1 MPLFSLIKDIRDINR
16 LREILA
22 VLFEEGFGYWI
33 SRTALASHIPW
44 YRRIFAG
51 IKNKAA
57 EEVTLPVRVRRAMER
72 LGPTLIKLGQIL
84 SLRPDFVP
92 KEYIKEFEKMQ
103 DQVPEFS
110 YEEAKQI
117 VEHELG
123 KTLHSVFKSFDKK
136 PIASASLSQVHKAV
150 LKNGKVVAV
159 KIQRPNIRA
168 VIEKD
173 IRLMLHIASIMEDH
187 FPEAKKIHAAKIV
200 EEFARWTE
208 QELDFRNEA
217 KNAIRFRQNFL
228 NNAHVV
234 IPKVYNEYTTSK
246 LLVLEFLDG
255 TELNKICWIDGEIES
270 AKKQYDVPKIVTY
283 GFEAILTQVFI
294 HGFFHADPHPGNIF
308 ILKNGKIGLVDFGI
322 VGHFNEN
329 LKNKSIALFTGI
341 IEGNSDRIIKTF
353 LEMGMNIEQI
363 NYDAFKDDLE
373 QILAEMKDTSVS
385 DVKVSYILDDILNLA
400 LKHQVRMPV
409 DFVLFGKTIAT
420 LEGVALKYDPDF
432 KIIESS
438 RPLIR
443 KLAHRKFS
451 VKEHALNIY
460 RTYSS
465 FKESIKNIPIYTL
478 EIMNKI
484 REGKI
489 KIDIADT
496 DIKALSLEMEHS
508 SGNIAFGMIIA
519 ALFVTSGLIFQTDKG
534 IYYKGYPVIPLVGVC
549 LGFVLTL
556 WLLHRTVFAKYWK

>member
-1 MPLFSLIKDIRDINR
+1 MPLFNLIKDIRDINR

-33 SRTALASHIPW
+33 SRTALAAHVPF
-44 YRRIFAG
+44 YKRFFA
-51 IKNKAA
+51 KLKSS
-57 EEVTLPVRVRRAMER
+57 EEVTLPIRVRMAMER
-72 LGPTLIKLGQIL
+72 LGPTFIKLGQIL

-103 DQVPEFS
+103 DRVPEFT

-117 VEHELG
+117 VETELG
-123 KTLHSVFKSFDKK
+123 KSLHFVFKSFDKK
-136 PIASASLSQVHKAV
+136 PIASASLSQVHKAA
-150 LKNGKVVAV
+150 LKNGKIVAV

-173 IRLMLHIASIMEDH
+173 IRLMLHIASILEEH
-187 FPEAKKIHAAKIV
+187 FPEAKKIHTTRIV

-228 NNAHVV
+228 NNNHIV
-234 IPKVYNEYTTSK
+234 IPQLYNEYTTSK

-255 TELNKICWIDGEIES
+255 TELNQIGTLES
-270 AKKQYDVPKIVTY
+270 VKNKEDIPKIVTY
-283 GFEAILTQVFI
+283 GFEAILTQVFV

-341 IEGNSDRIIKTF
+341 IEGDSDRIIKTF

-385 DVKVSYILDDILNLA
+385 DVKISYILDDILNLA

-420 LEGVALKYDPDF
+420 LEGVALKYDPNF

-438 RPLIR
+438 KPLIK
-443 KLAHRKFS
+443 KLARKKFS
-451 VKEHALNIY
+451 VREHTMNIY
-460 RTYSS
+460 RTYAS

-508 SGNIAFGMIIA
+508 SGNLAFGMIIA
-519 ALFVTSGLIFQTDKG
+519 ALFVTSGLVLQTDRG
-534 IYYKGYPVIPLVGVC
+534 IYYKGYSVIPLVGVC

-556 WLLHRTVFAKYWK
+556 WLLHRTMFAKYWK

>member
-1 MPLFSLIKDIRDINR
+1 MPLFNLIKDIRDINR

-33 SRTALASHIPW
+33 SRTALATHVPF
-44 YRRIFAG
+44 YKRFFA
-51 IKNKAA
+51 KLKSS
-57 EEVTLPVRVRRAMER
+57 EEVTLPVRIRMAMEK
-72 LGPTLIKLGQIL
+72 LGPTFIKLGQIL
-84 SLRPDFVP
+84 SLRPDFVS
-92 KEYIKEFEKMQ
+92 KEYIQEFEKMQ
-103 DQVPEFS
+103 DRVPEFT
-110 YEEAKQI
+110 YEEAKSI
-117 VEHELG
+117 VETELG
-123 KTLHSVFKSFDKK
+123 KSLHSVFKSFDKK
-136 PIASASLSQVHKAV
+136 PIASASLSQVHKAI
-150 LKNGKVVAV
+150 LRNGKIVAV

-173 IRLMLHIASIMEDH
+173 IRLMLHIASILEEH
-187 FPEAKKIHAAKIV
+187 FPEAKKIHTTRIV

-228 NNAHVV
+228 NNNHIV

-255 TELNKICWIDGEIES
+255 TELNQIGALES
-270 AKKQYDVPKIVTY
+270 VKNKDDIPKIVTY

-341 IEGNSDRIIKTF
+341 IEGDSDRIIKTF

-385 DVKVSYILDDILNLA
+385 DVKISYILDDLLNLA

-420 LEGVALKYDPDF
+420 LEGVALKYNPNF

-438 RPLIR
+438 KPLIK
-443 KLAHRKFS
+443 KLAHKKFS
-451 VKEHALNIY
+451 VRKHAMNIY
-460 RTYSS
+460 RTYAS

-508 SGNIAFGMIIA
+508 SGNLAFGMIIA
-519 ALFVTSGLIFQTDKG
+519 ALFVTSGLVLQTDKG
-534 IYYKGYPVIPLVGVC
+534 MYYKGYPVIPLVGIG

-556 WLLHRTVFAKYWK
+556 WLLHRTMFAKYWK

>member
-1 MPLFSLIKDIRDINR
+1 MPLFNLIQDIKDINR

-33 SRTALASHIPW
+33 SRTALASHVPW

-51 IKNKAA
+51 IKNKST
-57 EEVTLPVRVRRAMER
+57 EELTLPVRVRRAMER
-72 LGPTLIKLGQIL
+72 LGPTFVKLGQIL

-103 DQVPEFS
+103 DHVPEFS
-110 YEEAKQI
+110 YEEAKQT

-123 KTLHSVFKSFDKK
+123 KSLKSVFKSFDKK

-150 LKNGKVVAV
+150 LKNGKIVAV

-173 IRLMLHIASIMEDH
+173 IRLMLHIASILEEH

-208 QELDFRNEA
+208 QEIDFRNEA

-228 NNAHVV
+228 NNNHVV
-234 IPKVYNEYTTSK
+234 IPKVYNEYTTGK

-255 TELNKICWIDGEIES
+255 TELNQIGTLEH
-270 AKKQYDVPKIVTY
+270 AKNKYDVPTIVKY
-283 GFEAILTQVFI
+283 GFQGILEQVFV

-308 ILKNGKIGLVDFGI
+308 IMKNGKIGLVDFGI

-341 IEGNSDRIIKTF
+341 IEGDSARIIKTF
-353 LEMGMNIEQI
+353 LEMGMNIEQV

-385 DVKVSYILDDILNLA
+385 DVKISYILDDILNLA
-400 LKHQVRMPV
+400 LKHNVRMPV

-438 RPLIR
+438 KPLIR
-443 KLAHRKFS
+443 KLAHKKFS
-451 VKEHALNIY
+451 VREHALNIY

-496 DIKALSLEMEHS
+496 DIKTLSLEMEHS

-519 ALFVTSGLIFQTDKG
+519 ALFVTSGLMLQSDKLPV
-534 IYYKGYPVIPLVGVC
+534 YNGYPIVPIVGIG
-549 LGFVLTL
+549 LGFILTL
-556 WLLHRTVFAKYWK
+556 WLLHRTLLARYLN

>member
-1 MPLFSLIKDIRDINR
+1 MPLFNLIKDIRDINR

-33 SRTALASHIPW
+33 SRTTLAGHVPW

-57 EEVTLPVRVRRAMER
+57 EELTLPVRVRRAMER
-72 LGPTLIKLGQIL
+72 LGPTFVKLGQIL

-103 DQVPEFS
+103 DHVPEFS

-123 KTLHSVFKSFDKK
+123 KTLHSVFKTFDKK

-173 IRLMLHIASIMEDH
+173 IRLMLHIASILEEH
-187 FPEAKKIHAAKIV
+187 FPEAKKYKLTKIV

-208 QELDFRNEA
+208 QELDFRLEA
-217 KNAIRFRQNFL
+217 KNAIRFRQNFI
-228 NNAHVV
+228 NNAHIV
-234 IPKVYNEYTTSK
+234 IPKVYTEYTTDK
-246 LLVLEFLDG
+246 ILVLQFIEG
-255 TELNKICWIDGEIES
+255 TELNKLDAS
-270 AKKQYDVPKIVTY
+270 NKKEFDSLITY
-283 GFEAILTQVFI
+283 GFQGILEQVFI

-308 ILKNGKIGLVDFGI
+308 IMKDGKIGLVDFGI
-322 VGHFNEN
+322 VGHFTEE
-329 LKNKSIALFTGI
+329 LKKKSISLFQGI
-341 IEGNSDRIIKTF
+341 IEQDSEKIIKTF
-353 LEMGMNIEQI
+353 LDMGMNIEQI

-373 QILAEMKDTSVS
+373 QILAELKDTSVG
-385 DVKVSYILDDILNLA
+385 DVKSSYILEDVLNLA
-400 LKHQVRMPV
+400 LKHEVKMPV

-438 RPLIR
+438 RPFIKKLMVKKLSIR
-443 KLAHRKFS
+443 GHA
-451 VKEHALNIY
+451 KELY
-460 RTYSS
+460 KTYSS
-465 FKESIKNIPIYTL
+465 FKDSLKNIPIYTL

-489 KIDIADT
+489 KIDIEDT

-534 IYYKGYPVIPLVGVC
+534 IYYKGYPVIPLVGVG
-549 LGFVLTL
+549 LGFMLTL
-556 WLLHRTVFAKYWK
+556 WLLHRTVFVKYWK